1 MIKNMIA
8 TFNSILLIIA
18 IALILV
24 HYFLDKPE
32 NNRDI
37 AILEKVSKDQFI
49 NDMKVTFGTKY
60 DYQQLSDYYDL
71 LKPSYQGLQR
81 ALPVMILKVQF
92 HLN

>member
-60 DYQQLSDYYDL
+60 DYQQSTAFRL
-71 LKPSYQGLQR
+71 L
-81 ALPVMILKVQF
+81 
-92 HLN
+92 

>member
-24 HYFLDKPE
+24 HYFLDKSE

-37 AILEKVSKDQFI
+37 AILKKVTKDQFI
-49 NDMKVTFGTKY
+49 NDMKV
-60 DYQQLSDYYDL
+60 
-71 LKPSYQGLQR
+71 
-81 ALPVMILKVQF
+81 
-92 HLN
+92 